1 MNFSRNT
8 AVVAV
13 ALAALVACAPEV
25 KEDPAVSAMRAAA
38 EADAKMLD
46 AVNTLIEVWDTNEV
60 DRLDAIAV
68 SEYVRRAPD
77 QNADNL
83 DELKAFINEVHSV
96 YPDFNITNDGAAAGP
111 AGVFVKW
118 TVTGTFMGEGA
129 QPGTGS
135 PVDLSGISLYQF
147 EDGKIVDE
155 LVIFDSGALS
165 AQIAASE

>member
-1 MNFSRNT
+1 MKFSRNIAT
-8 AVVAV
+8 VAV
-13 ALAALVACAPEV
+13 ALALLAACAPEA

-38 EADAKMLD
+38 EADSQKLD

-68 SEYVRRAPD
+68 SDYVRRAPD
-77 QNADNL
+77 QDADSL
-83 DELKAFINEVHSV
+83 DELKAFIGEVHSV
-96 YPDFNITNDGAAAGP
+96 YPDFSITNDGAAAGP

-118 TVTGTFMGEGA
+118 TVTGTYMGEGA
-129 QPGTGS
+129 RPETGS
-135 PVDLSGISLYQF
+135 PVNLSGISLYQF
-147 EDGKIVDE
+147 KDGKIFNE

>member
-1 MNFSRNT
+1 MNFSGRI
-8 AVVAV
+8 AAVAV
-13 ALAALVACAPEV
+13 ALALLAACAPEV

-38 EADAKMLD
+38 EAESQMLG
-46 AVNTLIEVWDTNEV
+46 AVNTLIEVWDTAEV

-68 SEYVRRAPD
+68 SDYVRRAPD
-77 QNADNL
+77 QDADSL

-96 YPDFNITNDGAAAGP
+96 YPDFNITNDGAAVGP

-129 QPGTGS
+129 QPETGS

-147 EDGKIVDE
+147 RDGKIVDE
-155 LVIFDSGALS
+155 LVIFDSGALA